1 MIFYRYMV
9 FLFRLVFVGLS
20 MALLS
25 PVIAL
30 IMVVDDE

>member
-1 MIFYRYMV
+1 MKVIKYLTTTV
-9 FLFRLVFVGLS
+9 KLVFIGLS

-30 IMVVDDE
+30 IMVVDED